1 MARRESQVSARTV
14 WTVGLNGLGVLLLG
28 WVAIQLKPVFT
39 LVAIAL
45 LLAIAVEPLLGWFQ
59 RHDLSR
65 GWAVG
70 LTAVLT
76 FFIGFIFVIIVIP
89 LVRQQVRLLQD
100 VIPSTLEKLRAS
112 PSVQSLAARL
122 GVVGEFPSELK
133 LEHGVTTVVGVIG
146 IAGGILTEAL
156 AILALTVF
164 GLLFGDE
171 LYQSF
176 LRLIRPTRRR
186 HADSLLRR
194 MRDAIAGYVLGT
206 LLMTL
211 IGALFTAIL
220 LAAMGVPFFLP
231 ISLVMLVLGLI
242 PFFGGI
248 LGAVLVALATLAAG
262 GVKRALIALV
272 LTVVYQNLAAHFLT
286 PLVQRRTIKMN
297 PLLMTAVLIAGAV
310 LDGLVGAA
318 LALPFA
324 AALQELL
331 RDVQERRERLWRR
344 KRRPPPE
351 GAPAPRLPPT
361 SGGSAPTH

>member
-28 WVAIQLKPVFT
+28 WLILQLKPVFT

-45 LLAIAVEPLLGWFQ
+45 LLAIAIEPLLQWFQ
-59 RHDLSR
+59 RHQLSR

-70 LTAVLT
+70 LAAVLS
-76 FFIGFIFVIIVIP
+76 FFVGFVFVIIVIP
-89 LVRQQVRLLQD
+89 VVRAQVALLQQ
-100 VIPSTLEKLRAS
+100 VIPSALEKLRAS
-112 PSVQSLAARL
+112 PSVQHLAARL
-122 GVVGEFPSELK
+122 GVVGGFPSELR
-133 LEHGVTTVVGVIG
+133 LEHGLSTVVGVIG
-146 IAGGILTEAL
+146 VAGGILTQTL
-156 AILALTVF
+156 AVLALTTF
-164 GLLFGDE
+164 GLLFGGE

-211 IGALFTAIL
+211 IGAAFTAVL
-220 LAAMGVPFFLP
+220 LIAMQVPFFLP

-262 GVKRALIALV
+262 GVKKALIALV

-297 PLLMTAVLIAGAV
+297 PLLMTAVLITGAV
-310 LDGLVGAA
+310 LDGLIGAT

-324 AALQELL
+324 AAIQELL
-331 RDVQERRERLWRR
+331 RDVQEHRERRWRR
-344 KRRPPPE
+344 KRPPAPGTQPTPPLPGGPPP
-351 GAPAPRLPPT
+351 
-361 SGGSAPTH
+361 H